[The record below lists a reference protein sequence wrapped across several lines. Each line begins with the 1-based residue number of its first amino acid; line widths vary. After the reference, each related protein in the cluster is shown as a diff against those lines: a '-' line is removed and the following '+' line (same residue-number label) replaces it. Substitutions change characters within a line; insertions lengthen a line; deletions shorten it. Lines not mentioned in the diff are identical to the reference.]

1 VSQRR
6 PQWTRTIRFRLT
18 VTYSSL
24 LFGLA
29 ALLVG
34 AIYFAVSRRVEA
46 APISPFEVD
55 RVIRLRDGRFK
66 SVGDRVQ
73 AADVADIER
82 AVNYETLSTLR
93 TYSIATLAVLFLLS
107 LAIGWW
113 LSGRVLRPVRR
124 IASTAAD
131 ISATDL
137 SRRIGRTGPDD
148 ELGQLAGT
156 IDEML
161 ARLEAAFAAQ
171 RRLLDDA
178 SHELRNPLAVIQ
190 TNVDAILARD
200 DVSPAD
206 RRQAALVVTRA
217 TTQMSR
223 LVEDLLA
230 TARRESGAFADAD
243 VDLSG
248 VVHEAAEEFRLLA
261 AERGLTL
268 RTIVDSA
275 AVVNGDHDALRRAI
289 ANLLSNA
296 VRLAP
301 DGSEIGVATGAR
313 AGWCWLAVRDE
324 GPGIPAA
331 DRDRVFDRFWRSDG
345 DRDGGHTGLGLAIV
359 RQIAESHG
367 GSVAVH
373 TAKGRAPDDRGS
385 TFVLWLPAGAPVADV
400 PQDDPMAGAPRERAE
415 TAEPVSR

>member
-93 TYSIATLAVLFLLS
+93 TYSLATLAVLFVLS

-124 IASTAAD
+124 IAATAAD

-156 IDEML
+156 IDAML
-161 ARLEAAFAAQ
+161 LRLEEAFASQ

-200 DVSPAD
+200 DVTPAD
-206 RRQAALVVTRA
+206 RRQSALVVTRA

-223 LVEDLLA
+223 LSRIFSRRPA
-230 TARRESGAFADAD
+230 AARTPYADAD
-243 VDLSG
+243 VG
-248 VVHEAAEEFRLLA
+248 PFCR
-261 AERGLTL
+261 
-268 RTIVDSA
+268 
-275 AVVNGDHDALRRAI
+275 
-289 ANLLSNA
+289 
-296 VRLAP
+296 
-301 DGSEIGVATGAR
+301 GAR
-313 AGWCWLAVRDE
+313 
-324 GPGIPAA
+324 
-331 DRDRVFDRFWRSDG
+331 
-345 DRDGGHTGLGLAIV
+345 
-359 RQIAESHG
+359 SHG
-367 GSVAVH
+367 GVPAARGGAV
-373 TAKGRAPDDRGS
+373 TAAAQRRRLGRTRHGRPRRA
-385 TFVLWLPAGAPVADV
+385 PAGAGEPAEQRPATSAVGQRGRGCDRYAHGLV
-400 PQDDPMAGAPRERAE
+400 LARGPGRGPRHRRR
-415 TAEPVSR
+415 EP